1 MKYPQTMRRALR
13 VLGESTLAVPDE
25 IETEEDLGTVQD
37 ENAIEVINEEEFF
50 DIEVNQEENKE
61 ESDSEV
67 ESETLTED
75 EAPVVVATINKR
87 QRAINTMIGEVR
99 KGKYNK

>member
-1 MKYPQTMRRALR
+1 LSIRKKN
-13 VLGESTLAVPDE
+13 TLAVPDE

-37 ENAIEVINEEEFF
+37 ENAVEVINEEEFF

-99 KGKYNK
+99 KGKYSK

>member
-1 MKYPQTMRRALR
+1 MKNHGLLDVARLETTYQRALR
-13 VLGESTLAVPDE
+13 VQGESTLAVPDE

-37 ENAIEVINEEEFF
+37 ENAVEVINEEEFF
-50 DIEVNQEENKE
+50 DIEVNQKENKE

-75 EAPVVVATINKR
+75 EAPVVLATI
-87 QRAINTMIGEVR
+87 
-99 KGKYNK
+99 Y